1 MKKRYVIYWIIL
13 MLVIG
18 FLEGCGDG
26 NSEDRKTSGKET
38 ELQVFVAASLNNV
51 MTELTKAY
59 QEAHPEV
66 KVILNAD
73 SSGKLLTQIEEGYEC
88 DIFFS
93 AAEKQIDQ
101 LDTEGLMIE
110 GSRKDVVNNRLVVIT
125 RKSSGTKVT
134 GLLNLKD
141 ATSLALAEGN
151 VPAGRYTRQAL
162 VSLGILKEMEDASKY
177 TTREVSKALGGLEIS
192 EQGNVSKVLIAVIE
206 GSCEVGTTYYSDTYG
221 YEEQIDIIE
230 QVDYDLTGDII
241 YPICMVENPDATD
254 EQEKE
259 TEKFYQYI
267 LSEDVKE
274 VFEQYYFDRLIE

>member
-1 MKKRYVIYWIIL
+1 MKKRCVICLIIL
-13 MLVIG
+13 LIVIG
-18 FLEGCGDG
+18 FLEGCGVG
-26 NSEDRKTSGKET
+26 NSEERKTSGKET
-38 ELQVFVAASLNNV
+38 ELQVFVAASLSNV

-59 QEAHPEV
+59 QEAHPDV

-93 AAEKQIDQ
+93 AAQKQMDQ
-101 LDTEGLMIE
+101 LETDGLITK
-110 GSRKDVVNNRLVVIT
+110 GSRDDVVNNRLVVIT
-125 RKSSGTKVT
+125 RKNSGTKVT

-141 ATSLALAEGN
+141 ANSLALAEGS

-162 VSLGILKEMEDASKY
+162 VSLGILKETEDASKF
-177 TTREVSKALGGLEIS
+177 TTREVSEALGGLEVS

-206 GSCEVGTTYYSDTYG
+206 GSCEVGTIYYSDTYG

-241 YPICMVENPDATD
+241 YPICIVKNPEATD
-254 EQEKE
+254 EKEKE

-267 LSEDVKE
+267 LSEEAKL